1 MGYSYLMNKNT
12 TLDLLKENRGRN
24 LRATWRRNAKVRKG
38 VTALIEKETIAAV
51 RTGINF
57 ANLSSVK
64 EGIAKEER
72 QEVQPLQWGQWKEFP
87 FVIEHKG
94 NDYLRL
100 YPASSVPFVYEDGKA
115 VCTQAEESI
124 QRPKVKW
131 FLDGREI
138 PFVLI
143 QEFLLASEH
152 PKPIEETPICFT
164 IKFNDLVSLQ

>member
-1 MGYSYLMNKNT
+1 MGYSYLMNKNNV
-12 TLDLLKENRGRN
+12 LELLKENKGRN
-24 LRATWRRNAKVRKG
+24 LKATWRRNAKVRKG
-38 VTALIEKETIAAV
+38 VTALIEKETSATI

-64 EGIAKEER
+64 EGIANEER
-72 QEVQPLQWGQWKEFP
+72 SEVQALQWGTWSEFP
-87 FVIEHKG
+87 FIIEHKG

-100 YPASSVPFVYEDGKA
+100 YPASSVPFVYEEGKA
-115 VCTQAEESI
+115 VCTQEEGNI

-143 QEFLLASEH
+143 QEFLLASEL

-164 IKFNDLVSLQ
+164 IKFNDLISLQ

>member
-1 MGYSYLMNKNT
+1 MGYSYLMNKNNV
-12 TLDLLKENRGRN
+12 LELLKENKGRN
-24 LRATWRRNAKVRKG
+24 LKATWRRNAKVRKG
-38 VTALIEKETIAAV
+38 VTALIEKETSATI

-64 EGIAKEER
+64 EGIANEER
-72 QEVQPLQWGQWKEFP
+72 SEVQALQWGTWSEFP
-87 FVIEHKG
+87 FIIEHKG

-100 YPASSVPFVYEDGKA
+100 YPASSVPFVYEEGKA
-115 VCTQAEESI
+115 VCTQEEGSI

-143 QEFLLASEH
+143 QEFLLASEQ
-152 PKPIEETPICFT
+152 PKSIEETPICFT
-164 IKFNDLVSLQ
+164 IKFNDLISLQ